1 MISHGGVSS
10 NLWSYD
16 VNLADGQWHNIVFT
30 FDNGL
35 HRHYVDGNLTAEE
48 TFQYS
53 TMNVTNLT
61 QTLIGIGMWN
71 ARFYEGLIDDYAV
84 WDIALDSNQIDEI
97 IENGINSNQEGLNQ
111 HLGFNDLGEGEIIID
126 QSGNGNNAI
135 NNGAIL
141 NESVSIP
148 NLSLYTFDLELSQD
162 NNLTIQINPNQ
173 ITDLAGNPNTGSDP
187 FEITFNGFPP
197 NSPQNFAVEPGDQR
211 ADLSWD
217 ANMENDLESYFVY
230 MQEKNSS
237 SLSFD
242 GSGNYITMQNFQPES
257 DQLTIGALD
266 KN

>member
-1 MISHGGVSS
+1 MLMES
-10 NLWSYD
+10 
-16 VNLADGQWHNIVFT
+16 
-30 FDNGL
+30 
-35 HRHYVDGNLTAEE
+35 LTAEE

-111 HLGFNDLGEGEIIID
+111 HLSFNDLGEGEIIID

-148 NLSLYTFDLELSQD
+148 NHSLYTFDLELFQD

-173 ITDLAGNPNTGSDP
+173 ITDLAGIRTPAQIHLRLP
-187 FEITFNGFPP
+187 
-197 NSPQNFAVEPGDQR
+197 
-211 ADLSWD
+211 
-217 ANMENDLESYFVY
+217 
-230 MQEKNSS
+230 
-237 SLSFD
+237 
-242 GSGNYITMQNFQPES
+242 
-257 DQLTIGALD
+257 LTDFLQILH
-266 KN
+266 KILP